1 MSTNSQTTPGSETPQ
16 MPPNTLSQSG
26 TVKPLTAEQR
36 RRLEDAAWAEEDPQ
50 VTATYQGEFVV
61 PYDRR
66 IVAHGRDVQ
75 VVLKEAAVKTGRK
88 IEELLVVGIDAPLQD
103 VPH

>member
-1 MSTNSQTTPGSETPQ
+1 MSTEPQTTEMGFAPQ
-16 MPPNTLSQSG
+16 MSQSALVQPA

-36 RRLEDAAWAEEDPQ
+36 QRLADVAWAEEDPQ
-50 VTATYQGEFVV
+50 VIASYPGEFVV
-61 PYDRR
+61 PHDRR
-66 IVAHGRDVQ
+66 IVAHSRDIQ
-75 VVLKEAAVKTGRK
+75 AVLKEAAAKTGRK